1 MKKLLIYAAL
11 LLSSASAFAQK
22 DADAKAILD
31 QVSKKYRAF
40 STIKSDFTFQ
50 VENKQGGINQTQN
63 GTLLAQ
69 PKTNRFKLSL
79 FSSGSVADLQQEII
93 SNGKSQWT
101 YLKAEK
107 EVQVNDANNSTE
119 SFNPAQLFTMY
130 EKGYKYLY
138 TGTQKLSGK
147 TYQVVDLTPEDSK
160 KTFFKVRLMIDK
172 LSKQIYR
179 ATIFDNN
186 GSVYTYT
193 LRGAATNIQAPESV
207 FAFDAKAHPG
217 VEVVDLR

>member
-22 DADAKAILD
+22 DADAKVILD

-50 VENKQGGINQTQN
+50 VENKQGGINQSQN

-69 PKTNRFKLSL
+69 PKTNRFKLTL
-79 FSSGSVADLQQEII
+79 YKPATAADVQQEII

-107 EVQVNDANNSTE
+107 EVQVNDAGSGDQ

-138 TGTQKLSGK
+138 TGSQKLNGK

-160 KTFFKVRLMIDK
+160 KSFFKVRLMIDK
-172 LSKQIYR
+172 ISKQIYR
-179 ATIFDNN
+179 AVIFDNN
-186 GSVYTYT
+186 GSIYTYT
-193 LRGAATNIQAPESV
+193 LRGAATNTQAPESTFV
-207 FAFDAKAHPG
+207 FDAKAHPG
-217 VEVVDLR
+217 IEVVDLR